1 MRKRRAWRWEHWP
14 QSRSVQQRKEE
25 QLQQWDQSLG
35 QPSPAPRLHTSQGG
49 RSSWMELDRDCLLSF
64 AHCNIPT
71 LPTGANAPCKLQVTP
86 KLPQPCGAH
95 HYETPQTHLLLP
107 QAKLLLHGGH
117 PLPQPGTKRMP
128 GMNWPLQSPQLFHS
142 LPFFFFFSPSQF
154 SYFFCF
160 FCLGILST
168 PAKERGKKK
177 LITEKSYVLCWQ
189 IAQGAL
195 SALIRLCRGA
205 AARCCPQPPAGS

>member
-107 QAKLLLHGGH
+107 QAKLLLHGGA
-117 PLPQPGTKRMP
+117 PP
-128 GMNWPLQSPQLFHS
+128 SPAWDQEDAWHELASSIPTAISF
-142 LPFFFFFSPSQF
+142 LAFFFPPLNSPISSAFSVWG
-154 SYFFCF
+154 FCRHQQR
-160 FCLGILST
+160 
-168 PAKERGKKK
+168 RGEKKN
-177 LITEKSYVLCWQ
+177 
-189 IAQGAL
+189 
-195 SALIRLCRGA
+195 
-205 AARCCPQPPAGS
+205 